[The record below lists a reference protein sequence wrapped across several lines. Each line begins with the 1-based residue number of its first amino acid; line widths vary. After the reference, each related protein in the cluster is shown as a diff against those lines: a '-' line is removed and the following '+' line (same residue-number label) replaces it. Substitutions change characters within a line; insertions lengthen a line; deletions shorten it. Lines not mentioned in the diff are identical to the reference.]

1 MIDEV
6 ITPTRVGYTGGRGK
20 PSGNAVPASRG
31 GNRRPQPIDEDMIAP
46 STAKPTGGRGGPPSS
61 RRPQAIDEDMIAPS
75 SVKPTGGRGGPPNRR
90 PQAMVEDMIAPS
102 TVKPTGGR
110 GGPPGTMANAVMEQA
125 DDVFAPSKPSGRR
138 KQSPKTVDEVI
149 EPTNVNSPRRRGKP
163 AQEPVN
169 EEIVPSRVNPTGVRG
184 GGKPQRLVS
193 EEIVPVRVN
202 PESRRE
208 RAPKTVDEVIIPTNV
223 VPSGR
228 RSRPP
233 PPTDNDYDYP
243 NDVAPT
249 GRSGRPPKI
258 VDDDREQTA
267 GRQGGRPNQGDDR
280 RRKPAEV
287 NGSNHPRMPNGN
299 GTTTTSE
306 TRRVIQ
312 SEPSVQTYQ
321 KTTRHVTYRT
331 ATTVE
336 ESEES
341 ESEYTEEEASPPGTP
356 DWKRKVNW
364 NLGPPPPHAQSPT
377 SPPEDE
383 NPDEITEGTRHVEIT
398 GNRVITTTRKV
409 RKVKKE
415 VPEPAQPN
423 GPLWSSSV
431 QWSSQT
437 KKKPPP
443 VQIKQEQRL
452 QVSPPQM
459 VPAPAP
465 LSPRIIVAEGT
476 LPRPQYIQQ
485 PMPLQIQT
493 IQPQPVQQMPVAS
506 QPQQLYIL
514 QTQPTGTIDGG
525 MRTLTLPRGQ
535 TQQAYILP
543 ADAFLGTQTLPG
555 RGQQIRILDG
565 GSSYRVDSGSSLEEV
580 DRSVQNLQQSIHEL
594 HGVNTMRSTRSRYT
608 SATSASGYDTHLRPS
623 AYSEVSTFRHRS
635 VSQSS
640 IDGKSDRSMNATI
653 CVSCKRPFGPH
664 DKMGTYRGSPCH
676 ETCMPNSP
684 TEKPASTC
692 VACHIKFHPDDK
704 MVLLNGKT
712 CHEMCLPKVT
722 DEQNTSIRKVRTM
735 SSRSPEP
742 STPTSPSVSVRKVE
756 MGTSQMS
763 QSRMQYMP
771 PPTPGT
777 PGSAMSTSTHYTWGG
792 EVTPHTPFSMSSNT
806 SGFTMEMVRPTR
818 QVEGE
823 DVFMC
828 FYCNKPIRGQVV
840 GAFNKV
846 FHEGHFACC
855 CCHRRF
861 KRGQKFYELDNRPM
875 CKKCCRAFPG
885 NEVDSKWGFT
895 MGRR

>member
-6 ITPTRVGYTGGRGK
+6 ITPTHVGYTGGRG
-20 PSGNAVPASRG
+20 SGNSAGRG
-31 GNRRPQPIDEDMIAP
+31 SNRRPQPIDEDMIAP
-46 STAKPTGGRGGPPSS
+46 STAR
-61 RRPQAIDEDMIAPS
+61 
-75 SVKPTGGRGGPPNRR
+75 
-90 PQAMVEDMIAPS
+90 
-102 TVKPTGGR
+102 PTGGR
-110 GGPPGTMANAVMEQA
+110 GGPPGRTADPVPAGRGSNRRPQPIDEDMIAPSTVRPTGGRGGPPGRMADAVMEKA
-125 DDVFAPSKPSGRR
+125 DEVFAPSRSSGRR
-138 KQSPKTVDEVI
+138 IQPPPKPMVDEVI

-163 AQEPVN
+163 PPTMVDEEIVPSHVNPTGGGGRGKPKQQQPVN
-169 EEIVPSRVNPTGVRG
+169 EEIVPTRVNP
-184 GGKPQRLVS
+184 S
-193 EEIVPVRVN
+193 N
-202 PESRRE
+202 RRE
-208 RAPKTVDEVIIPTNV
+208 KAPQMVDEVVIPTNV

-228 RSRPP
+228 RGRPP
-233 PPTDNDYDYP
+233 PQTVNDHEYSNNVGP
-243 NDVAPT
+243 
-249 GRSGRPPKI
+249 SGRHGKPPQTT
-258 VDDDREQTA
+258 DEEPTA
-267 GRQGGRPNQGDDR
+267 GRPGRQKPNEDK

-287 NGSNHPRMPNGN
+287 NGSSNHPRMPNGN
-299 GTTTTSE
+299 GTTTTTSE

-312 SEPSVQTYQ
+312 PSQPSVQTYT

-336 ESEES
+336 SEES
-341 ESEYTEEEASPPGTP
+341 ESEYTEEEATPPGTP
-356 DWKRKVNW
+356 EWKRKVNW
-364 NLGPPPPHAQSPT
+364 NLGSPPAPRPT
-377 SPPEDE
+377 TPPEDE
-383 NPDEITEGTRHVEIT
+383 EDPDGITEGTKHVEIT

-415 VPEPAQPN
+415 VPEPVQPN
-423 GPLWSSSV
+423 GPFWSSTV
-431 QWSSQT
+431 KWSSEPV

-443 VQIKQEQRL
+443 IQITKQEQRV

-459 VPAPAP
+459 VPAPV
-465 LSPRIIVAEGT
+465 SPRIIVAEAT

-485 PMPLQIQT
+485 TVPLQQVIQT
-493 IQPQPVQQMPVAS
+493 IQPQQIQQMPVAT

-514 QTQPTGTIDGG
+514 QTQPTATIDGG
-525 MRTLTLPRGQ
+525 MRALTLPRGQ
-535 TQQAYILP
+535 TQQAYLLP
-543 ADAFLGTQTLPG
+543 TEAFLGTQTLPG

-565 GSSYRVDSGSSLEEV
+565 GSSYRVDSGSSIDEV

-594 HGVNTMRSTRSRYT
+594 HGVNTMRSTRSRV
-608 SATSASGYDTHLRPS
+608 STSASGYDTHLRPS

-640 IDGKSDRSMNATI
+640 IDGKSEALNATI

-704 MVLLNGKT
+704 MVLLNGKP

-735 SSRSPEP
+735 SSSRSQEP
-742 STPTSPSVSVRKVE
+742 ATPTSPSVSVRKFE
-756 MGTSQMS
+756 MGTS
-763 QSRMQYMP
+763 QSRMQYLP

-792 EVTPHTPFSMSSNT
+792 EVTPHTPFSAVSNT
-806 SGFTMEMVRPTR
+806 SGFTMEMVRQHR

-861 KRGQKFYELDNRPM
+861 KRGQKFYELDERPM

>member
-20 PSGNAVPASRG
+20 PSGNSVPASRG
-31 GNRRPQPIDEDMIAP
+31 GNRRPQPIVEDMIP
-46 STAKPTGGRGGPPSS
+46 LSTAKPTGGRGGPP
-61 RRPQAIDEDMIAPS
+61 
-75 SVKPTGGRGGPPNRR
+75 G
-90 PQAMVEDMIAPS
+90 MVD
-102 TVKPTGGR
+102 
-110 GGPPGTMANAVMEQA
+110 AVMEKA

-138 KQSPKTVDEVI
+138 IKPPAMVDEVI

-163 AQEPVN
+163 PPEMVN
-169 EEIVPSRVNPTGVRG
+169 EEIVPTRVNPTGGRGGGKPRQLVNEEVVPERVNPGSRRGNAPKMVDEEIVPSRVNPTGGRG
-184 GGKPQRLVS
+184 GGKPRQPVN
-193 EEIVPVRVN
+193 EEIMPVRVN
-202 PESRRE
+202 PESRRGN
-208 RAPKTVDEVIIPTNV
+208 APKMVNEVIIPTNV
-223 VPSGR
+223 APNVR
-228 RSRPP
+228 RGKPP

-243 NDVAPT
+243 NNVEP
-249 GRSGRPPKI
+249 SGRNGRPQ
-258 VDDDREQTA
+258 DREPTA
-267 GRQGGRPNQGDDR
+267 GRPGGRPSEDR

-299 GTTTTSE
+299 GTATTSE

-312 SEPSVQTYQ
+312 TNPSVHTYQ

-336 ESEES
+336 SEES
-341 ESEYTEEEASPPGTP
+341 ESEYTEEEATPPGTP
-356 DWKRKVNW
+356 EWKRKVNW
-364 NLGPPPPHAQSPT
+364 NLGPTPPQRAPT
-377 SPPEDE
+377 PPEEDDD
-383 NPDEITEGTRHVEIT
+383 PDGEITEGTKHVEIT

-415 VPEPAQPN
+415 VPEPVQPN
-423 GPLWSSSV
+423 GPLWSTSV
-431 QWSSQT
+431 QWSSQP
-437 KKKPPP
+437 KQKQKPPPP

-476 LPRPQYIQQ
+476 LPRQQYIPQTV
-485 PMPLQIQT
+485 PLQQVIQV
-493 IQPQPVQQMPVAS
+493 QPQQVQQMPVAS

-514 QTQPTGTIDGG
+514 QTQPTGTIDSG

-543 ADAFLGTQTLPG
+543 AEAFLGTQTLPG

-594 HGVNTMRSTRSRYT
+594 HGTMRSTRSRYT
-608 SATSASGYDTHLRPS
+608 SATSASGYDSHLRPS

-692 VACHIKFHPDDK
+692 VGCHIKFHPDDK
-704 MVLLNGKT
+704 MVLLNGKP
-712 CHEMCLPKVT
+712 CHEMCLP
-722 DEQNTSIRKVRTM
+722 KVRTM

-742 STPTSPSVSVRKVE
+742 STPTSPALSVRKVE
-756 MGTSQMS
+756 MGTMQSQS
-763 QSRMQYMP
+763 SRMQYLP

-777 PGSAMSTSTHYTWGG
+777 PASAMSTSTHYTWGG
-792 EVTPHTPFSMSSNT
+792 EVTPHTPFSATSDT
-806 SGFTMEMVRPTR
+806 SGFTMSMVRQTR
-818 QVEGE
+818 QVEGG

-861 KRGQKFYELDNRPM
+861 KRGQKFYELDDRPM